1 MKIQMDISILGRHW
15 ALLNWMYVIYIFFH
29 IFSFSMSIML
39 NHVFFKAKFR
49 YPQPQ
54 FFFVCSQQLPNLHST
69 LQGCAPGLG
78 GFRPR
83 LDDYVEDASGL
94 FSGYIWNRIGTKTL
108 LNIPIVT
115 IVFRSFPS
123 ISNLPKNVVFPFC
136 LVWRF
141 TGSNHSHRAETTK
154 RQKGWSP
161 DSWLF
166 HRKFHCHNWKRFI
179 YIWFHVHSIGTTY
192 LLAEKTNQQDTGH
205 IKVFMW

>member
-1 MKIQMDISILGRHW
+1 MKIQMDISILERHW

-115 IVFRSFPS
+115 NYSFSFLS
-123 ISNLPKNVVFPFC
+123 IYFKSAQKCCFPFLSC
-136 LVWRF
+136 LAI
-141 TGSNHSHRAETTK
+141 HREQSFASSWDNKKTK
-154 RQKGWSP
+154 GLIPW
-161 DSWLF
+161 
-166 HRKFHCHNWKRFI
+166 
-179 YIWFHVHSIGTTY
+179 
-192 LLAEKTNQQDTGH
+192 
-205 IKVFMW
+205 

>member
-1 MKIQMDISILGRHW
+1 MNII
-15 ALLNWMYVIYIFFH
+15 
-29 IFSFSMSIML
+29 L
-39 NHVFFKAKFR
+39 NHVSFQGKIPISTAAV
-49 YPQPQ
+49 
-54 FFFVCSQQLPNLHST
+54 FFFAPNNSQTFIQLCRVAHLAWEGSGRGYM
-69 LQGCAPGLG
+69 LSML
-78 GFRPR
+78 
-83 LDDYVEDASGL
+83 EDASGL

-192 LLAEKTNQQDTGH
+192 LPAEKTNQQDTGH